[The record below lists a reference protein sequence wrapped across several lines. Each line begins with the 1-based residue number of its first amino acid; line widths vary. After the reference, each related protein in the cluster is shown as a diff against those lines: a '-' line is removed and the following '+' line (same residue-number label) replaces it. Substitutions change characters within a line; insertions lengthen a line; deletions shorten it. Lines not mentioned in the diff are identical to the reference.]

1 MPPNPGKPLLPAPP
15 PTTPASVPA
24 PVPVPVSV
32 SSVPVS
38 VSALSPAPPVPVLPS
53 VPSVPSVPVL
63 PPVPSVPVPVLSP
76 VSAAALA
83 VMLAVALTAVS
94 AVVPAATPPASAR
107 PSRFGWPLAPP
118 HPVLRPFQA
127 PPVPYGAGHR
137 GVDLGGPPD
146 APVLAAA
153 DATVV
158 FAGTVV
164 TRQVVSLSHANG
176 LRTTYEPVKPLVT
189 RGQRVAR
196 GTPIG
201 ALRPGHGGCPTPC
214 LHWGA
219 HRTLTG
225 HLRHYLDPLDLL
237 RTTRVRLLPLD
248 QSQPRAN
255 TQPDFRTHGFTHPRL
270 PVARTVEG
278 RVAAGGR
285 GKPESPAGREARTA
299 GRRRR
304 RKAKAAER
312 QGSRKARQPRTA
324 RSRNSEVLEGCAT
337 GTARNRGRGIGLR
350 VFGGR
355 RIRLRAVR

>member
-1 MPPNPGKPLLPAPP
+1 
-15 PTTPASVPA
+15 
-24 PVPVPVSV
+24 
-32 SSVPVS
+32 
-38 VSALSPAPPVPVLPS
+38 
-53 VPSVPSVPVL
+53 
-63 PPVPSVPVPVLSP
+63 
-76 VSAAALA
+76 
-83 VMLAVALTAVS
+83 
-94 AVVPAATPPASAR
+94 
-107 PSRFGWPLAPP
+107 
-118 HPVLRPFQA
+118 
-127 PPVPYGAGHR
+127 R

-176 LRTTYEPVKPLVT
+176 LRTAYEPVKPLVT

-201 ALRPGHGGCPTPC
+201 TLRPGHGGCPTPC

-219 HRTLTG
+219 HRTLTS

-285 GKPESPAGREARTA
+285 GKPENPAGREARTA

-312 QGSRKARQPRTA
+312 QGSRKARQST
-324 RSRNSEVLEGCAT
+324 GKAT
-337 GTARNRGRGIGLR
+337 EDSAQPEQ
-350 VFGGR
+350 
-355 RIRLRAVR
+355 